1 MAKGG
6 RGGMGG
12 VNLCLLLPSSA
23 SMTSN
28 SQARQCSFTSG
39 ARETCVGGRQY
50 RAVPVPA
57 LCTRY
62 TVHQTICDCS
72 CNCPSQLEYNISAC
86 DVYLA
91 CGGCRTTG
99 MCGRY
104 EGVAAWVLLGQ
115 IVEIV
120 ESTNAKRLKQRQP
133 KNICI
138 KSIQDRGAP
147 PLREL

>member
-1 MAKGG
+1 
-6 RGGMGG
+6 MGG

-28 SQARQCSFTSG
+28 SQARQYSFTSG

-86 DVYLA
+86 EDIWPL
-91 CGGCRTTG
+91 
-99 MCGRY
+99 
-104 EGVAAWVLLGQ
+104 VAT
-115 IVEIV
+115 E
-120 ESTNAKRLKQRQP
+120 RQECANVMKVWP
-133 KNICI
+133 
-138 KSIQDRGAP
+138 RGSF
-147 PLREL
+147 

>member
-1 MAKGG
+1 
-6 RGGMGG
+6 MGG

-28 SQARQCSFTSG
+28 SQAKQCSFTSG

-86 DVYLA
+86 EDIWPL
-91 CGGCRTTG
+91 
-99 MCGRY
+99 
-104 EGVAAWVLLGQ
+104 VAT
-115 IVEIV
+115 E
-120 ESTNAKRLKQRQP
+120 RQECANVMKVWP
-133 KNICI
+133 
-138 KSIQDRGAP
+138 RGSF
-147 PLREL
+147 